1 VETSGWRSLSID
13 ELWKLHKEIA
23 AKLVEAIEAER
34 AILDERLRKIK
45 SAHNLSAL
53 NREQRSDPKE
63 LPKYQNPEN
72 HAETWSGRG
81 RRPRWLRDQLRA
93 GKGLDDFAIRR

>member
-23 AKLVEAIEAER
+23 AKLIEAIEAER
-34 AILDERLRKIK
+34 ARLDERLRKIE
-45 SAHNLSAL
+45 SAHNLSTL
-53 NREQRSDPKE
+53 NREHQPYPKE
-63 LPKYQNPEN
+63 PPKYQNPEN

-81 RRPRWLRDQLRA
+81 RRPRWLTDQLRA